1 MVTQNL
7 LPMFLAIISVVS
19 AGMSTD
25 NCFWDKEMK
34 FIHDR
39 SDFSGN
45 FTWVREYEVNKGVKC
60 DFMVESDTKVTW

>member
-1 MVTQNL
+1 MVTHYL
-7 LPMFLAIISVVS
+7 LPMFLAIIAIVN
-19 AGMSTD
+19 ATD

-45 FTWVREYEVNKGVKC
+45 FTWVREYEVNKGIKC